1 MNSSPHPYTKTPF
14 LSPFDW
20 AATNLSQ
27 WQAFVHAVP
36 STWAPFLPQ
45 FQLPKFSSATR
56 LCSGKWELS
65 SMLPKKRHCA
75 SQLTGLTKFPGHY
88 CPVQRVCSGCV
99 SSHCHGSHLL
109 TQFISLPNEPVS
121 SLRAEIFLCSA
132 APEPREE
139 PDAVQALPMWGE
151 WMGEAFLDGNPFFRT
166 AEWLGEQ
173 ENASIPGLRV
183 YRRPVIIFC

>member
-1 MNSSPHPYTKTPF
+1 MSTLFHPPGHLSFPSSSCLNS
-14 LSPFDW
+14 
-20 AATNLSQ
+20 
-27 WQAFVHAVP
+27 
-36 STWAPFLPQ
+36 PQ
-45 FQLPKFSSATR
+45 LQDSAQV
-56 LCSGKWELS
+56 SGGLS

-88 CPVQRVCSGCV
+88 CPVQRGCSGRV

-109 TQFISLPNEPVS
+109 TQFISLPHEPVR
-121 SLRAEIFLCSA
+121 SLRAGIFLCSA

-139 PDAVQALPMWGE
+139 PDAVQAVPMWGE
-151 WMGEAFLDGNPFFRT
+151 WMGEAFLDGNPIFRT

-183 YRRPVIIFC
+183 YRRPVIIFS